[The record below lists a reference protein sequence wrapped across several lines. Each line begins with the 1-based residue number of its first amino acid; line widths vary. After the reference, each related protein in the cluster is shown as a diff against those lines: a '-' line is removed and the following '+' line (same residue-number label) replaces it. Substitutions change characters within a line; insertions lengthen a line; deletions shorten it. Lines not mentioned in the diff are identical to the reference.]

1 MWEGMVES
9 LLRILST
16 RVATTTALMTASP
29 AELSWQYSSPSSW
42 ALWLLDRW
50 VMHLPMCSISS
61 VGSLMLCLLNT
72 LGHWQIAPPMSSFT
86 SAKAAIAP
94 MIDIINRKP
103 LIDNFSNEGQKP
115 TENPRGN
122 INFRNVR
129 FSYPSRPEFEVYKG
143 YDLSISSGECVA
155 LVGASGS
162 GKVRS
167 F

>member
-1 MWEGMVES
+1 
-9 LLRILST
+9 
-16 RVATTTALMTASP
+16 
-29 AELSWQYSSPSSW
+29 
-42 ALWLLDRW
+42 
-50 VMHLPMCSISS
+50 
-61 VGSLMLCLLNT
+61 MLCLLNT
-72 LGHWQIAPPMSSFT
+72 LGPWQIAPPMSSFT

-103 LIDNFSNEGQKP
+103 LIDNFSNEGEKP

-162 GKVRS
+162 GKVSS
-167 F
+167 FWMV